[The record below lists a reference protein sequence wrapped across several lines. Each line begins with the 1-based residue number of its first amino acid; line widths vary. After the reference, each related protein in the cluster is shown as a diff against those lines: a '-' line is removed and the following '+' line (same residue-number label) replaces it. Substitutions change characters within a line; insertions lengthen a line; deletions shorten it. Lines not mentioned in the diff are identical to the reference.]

1 MEAHVKQVAIAN
13 IIRIEGLS
21 NAEQAEVMVNKLAET
36 ASKLS
41 GKTVAQE
48 WREIISFYYQAD
60 I

>member
-1 MEAHVKQVAIAN
+1 MEAYVKQVAIAN
-13 IIRIEGLS
+13 IIRIEGIN
-21 NAEQAEVMVNKLAET
+21 NAEQAEAMVSKLAEI

-41 GKTVAQE
+41 GKTTAQE